1 MTVTETLE
9 ALETL
14 IASEYYNR
22 LPLRMSEEKHAGN
35 EARWWQIHEALVE
48 NEAKLQIWEAAQWA
62 SLLFDTYGELV
73 ESVSLSIDLAR
84 DCDEVYLHTT
94 LYINNEICSAVDIS
108 LDGDTVD
115 AMNKL
120 DERCVFLK
128 VVDKLN
134 DIASSHLLREIERLQ
149 TAFRDTIRSAGQARQ
164 VGMEHA
170 GEVQARLEALALEQ
184 GTPGVARA
192 ARGPGRL

>member
-1 MTVTETLE
+1 MTETLE

-14 IASEYYNR
+14 MASEHYNR
-22 LPLRMSEEKHAGN
+22 LPMRLAEEKSEGSDN
-35 EARWWQIHEALVE
+35 RWWQIHEVMVE
-48 NEAKLQIWEAAQWA
+48 NEAKLQIWEAAQWI
-62 SLLFDTYGELV
+62 SLLFDTYGDLV
-73 ESVSLSIDLAR
+73 ESVSLNLDLTR
-84 DCDEVYLHTT
+84 DRDEVHPNTS
-94 LYINNEICSAVDIS
+94 LYINDEICHEDKAS
-108 LDGDTVD
+108 LDDDTID
-115 AMNKL
+115 AMDEL
-120 DERCVFLK
+120 DDRRVFHK

-134 DIASSHLLREIERLQ
+134 NIASSHLLQEMSRLQ
-149 TAFRDTIRSAGQARQ
+149 AAFGDTIRSSSQARQ